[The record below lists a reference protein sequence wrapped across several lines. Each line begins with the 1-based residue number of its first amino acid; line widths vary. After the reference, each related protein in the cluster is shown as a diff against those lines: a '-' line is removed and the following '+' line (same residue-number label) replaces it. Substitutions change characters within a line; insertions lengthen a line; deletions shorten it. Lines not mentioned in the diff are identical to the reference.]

1 VNISDISPDRLLR
14 LGFGV
19 GALAAVLAAL
29 AGFGALA
36 EGPDRTAPFVRTAR
50 LDVEPVVAII
60 ALVALAV
67 ILVAAFVPRTWLWP
81 VGVLATTAVATSS
94 GIEVV
99 RGRIADAF
107 APDVS
112 TSLQTGGVLLVIAFW
127 VAIVAIALQL
137 FALRRFAQERPVEPD
152 EVLDQVPMR
161 PDGRPLRTSMKGT
174 LGVALGI
181 AGVIAPVFSATAV
194 ALSLG
199 ALGDIRAYDGRMGG
213 RGTAMTGVVLGII
226 GLSLLIAVLGF
237 GGLFLKPTGD

>member
-1 VNISDISPDRLLR
+1 MSPDRLLR
-14 LGFGV
+14 AGFGV

-36 EGPDRTAPFVRTAR
+36 EGPDRAAPFVRTAR
-50 LDVEPVVAII
+50 LDVEMVVVLI
-60 ALVALAV
+60 ALAALAV
-67 ILVAAFVPRTWLWP
+67 ILVAAFVPRTWLQP
-81 VGVLATTAVATSS
+81 IGVLATTAVATSS

-99 RGRIADAF
+99 RGRIADTF
-107 APDVS
+107 APDVR
-112 TSLQTGGVLLVIAFW
+112 TTLQAGGILLVIAFW
-127 VAIVAIALQL
+127 VAIAAIALQL
-137 FALRRFAQERPVEPD
+137 FALRRFAQTRPIEPE

-174 LGVALGI
+174 FGVALGI
-181 AGVIAPVFSATAV
+181 AGVIAPVFSGLAV
-194 ALSLG
+194 ALGLG

-213 RGTAMTGVVLGII
+213 RGAAMTAVVLGII